1 MSNKELRKGL
11 SEDERGEIAA
21 LLYDARAILDVIT
34 FAGDSPSDLDGS
46 SISQVAL
53 IGRERL
59 DKALEILKP

>member
-11 SEDERGEIAA
+11 SEDERSEIAS
-21 LLYDARAILDVIT
+21 LLYDAKAILDVIT
-34 FAGDSPSDLDGS
+34 FAGDSPSDLNGS

>member
-1 MSNKELRKGL
+1 MSNKELREGL
-11 SEDERGEIAA
+11 SEDERSELAM
-21 LLYDARAILDVIT
+21 LLYDARAILDVIN
-34 FAGDSPSDLDGS
+34 FAGDSPSDLNGS